1 MARLSS
7 FVLSLF
13 ICKISGVSEHPQV
26 SSEGAL
32 GLGVQ
37 NNQLRMKRRRII
49 LASGYAK
56 FVMNASMARRT
67 GM

>member
-1 MARLSS
+1 MDRLSS

-13 ICKISGVSEHPQV
+13 ICKISGVCEDPQV
-26 SSEGAL
+26 SPEGAL
-32 GLGVQ
+32 GRGVQ
-37 NNQLRMKRRRII
+37 NNQLCTKRRLFI